1 MNLNTQEKKLF
12 ERLNNPA
19 KVQDFLNSIPSN
31 KELKG
36 ETCMSPRDVV
46 KNKTA
51 HCAEGALFAAA
62 VFWYHGRKPLLLDL
76 RTIDND
82 QDHVVALF
90 RENGF
95 WGAVS
100 KTNHAVLR
108 YREPIY
114 KSVRELAMSYFHEY
128 FLDNGQK
135 TLREFSKP
143 FDLTKYGKD
152 WITSDKSLLY
162 IMDDLDD
169 SPHEKILT
177 SKQIKSLRK
186 ADKIEREA
194 GLLKEW

>member
-1 MNLNTQEKKLF
+1 LKLNTQEQKLF
-12 ERLNNPA
+12 RRLNNPA

-36 ETCMSPRDVV
+36 ETCMSPRDVII
-46 KNKTA
+46 NRTA

-62 VFWYHGRKPLLLDL
+62 VFWYHGRTPLLLDL

-90 RENGF
+90 QENGF

-114 KSVRELAMSYFHEY
+114 KSIRELAMSYFHEY

-135 TLREFSKP
+135 TLREFSNP
-143 FDLTKYGKD
+143 FSPARYGKS
-152 WITSDKSLLY
+152 WITSNKSLIY

-169 SPHEKILT
+169 APHEKILNP
-177 SKQIKSLRK
+177 KQIKNLRK